1 MFLKSRN
8 NDDMID
14 ISRMRDLTNLY
25 HNKVLGCYQNG
36 EELQD
41 WQELDKSDLMFL
53 SGEELPKC
61 WTDPNYRV
69 HK

>member
-1 MFLKSRN
+1 
-8 NDDMID
+8 MID
-14 ISRMRDLTNLY
+14 ISRLRDLTNLY

-41 WQELDKSDLMFL
+41 QQELDKSDLVFL